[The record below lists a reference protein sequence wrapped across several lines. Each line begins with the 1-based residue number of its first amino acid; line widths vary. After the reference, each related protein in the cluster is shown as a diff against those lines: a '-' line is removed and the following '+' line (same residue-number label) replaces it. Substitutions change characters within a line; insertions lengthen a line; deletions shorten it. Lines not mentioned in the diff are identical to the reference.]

1 MSVDIR
7 PIAYS
12 ERLFAPLLAEAEAGN
27 GAFLLRLRDE
37 WLSRAL
43 RFEGEGEVLL
53 GAFDGET
60 LIGVAGISHDPY
72 APAEGLGR
80 VRHVYVLQ
88 AWRGQSV
95 GRLLLQALIDHA
107 RGRFDTLRLS
117 ARDRPAVM
125 RLYESLGF
133 VPCEGI
139 KQTHRLIVTTRM
151 RG

>member
-7 PIAYS
+7 PIAYND
-12 ERLFAPLLAEAEAGN
+12 RLFAPLLAEAEAGN

-37 WLSRAL
+37 WLSGAL
-43 RFEGEGEVLL
+43 RFEGEGEILV
-53 GAFDGET
+53 GAFDGED
-60 LIGVAGISHDPY
+60 LVGVAGISHDPY
-72 APAEGLGR
+72 APAQGLGR

-88 AWRGQSV
+88 ARRGRSV
-95 GRLLLQALIDHA
+95 GRLLLQALIEHA

-117 ARDRPAVM
+117 ARDRAVAT

-133 VPCEGI
+133 VPCEDI
-139 KQTHRLIVTTRM
+139 KQTHRLVVATKM

>member
-1 MSVDIR
+1 MSIDIR

-12 ERLFAPLLAEAEAGN
+12 ERLFAPLLEEAEAGN

-37 WLSRAL
+37 WLSGAL
-43 RFEGEGEVLL
+43 RFEEEGEVLL
-53 GAFDGET
+53 GAFNGKR

-72 APAEGLGR
+72 APAQGLGR

-88 AWRGQSV
+88 AWRGRSV
-95 GRLLLQALIDHA
+95 GRLLLQALIEHA
-107 RGRFDTLRLS
+107 RGRFETLRLS
-117 ARDRPAVM
+117 ARDRPAAI

-133 VPCEGI
+133 VPCEDI
-139 KQTHRLIVTTRM
+139 KQTHRLVVTTKV